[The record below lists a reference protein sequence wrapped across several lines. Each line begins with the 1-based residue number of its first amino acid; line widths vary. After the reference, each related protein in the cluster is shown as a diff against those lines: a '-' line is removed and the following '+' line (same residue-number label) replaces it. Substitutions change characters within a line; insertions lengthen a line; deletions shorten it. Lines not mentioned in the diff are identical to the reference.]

1 MYEFTKDCMIG
12 IKEIDDEHKKLF
24 DMINDAI
31 ALADKTEDVTYIA
44 KNLIKGL
51 KDYAAVHFAH
61 EEAYM
66 KKINDPELDSQIKE
80 HKVFTEKVNSFK
92 LDTSSNET
100 TKKSLNDI
108 LVYIVQWLYKHIL
121 GSDIMI
127 GKLVEHSDE
136 NENDNPFAFTDKY
149 KTDIP
154 LVDDEHRHLF
164 EIIEQTNDLIH
175 EKLLHD
181 KYEEIMRLLDE
192 LKTYTET
199 HFSDEEALMEKISY
213 PGIDAQKKAHAA
225 FVDKLVHIDI
235 NELDEIDEHQQTYLF
250 ELINYLLNWLSNHIL
265 ASDMKLGEYI
275 KENNISI
282 D

>member
-1 MYEFTKDCMIG
+1 
-12 IKEIDDEHKKLF
+12 
-24 DMINDAI
+24 
-31 ALADKTEDVTYIA
+31 
-44 KNLIKGL
+44 
-51 KDYAAVHFAH
+51 
-61 EEAYM
+61 
-66 KKINDPELDSQIKE
+66 
-80 HKVFTEKVNSFK
+80 
-92 LDTSSNET
+92 
-100 TKKSLNDI
+100 
-108 LVYIVQWLYKHIL
+108 
-121 GSDIMI
+121 MI

-154 LVDDEHRHLF
+154 LIDDEHRHLF

-181 KYEEIMRLLDE
+181 KYDEIMRLLDE

-265 ASDMKLGEYI
+265 ASDLKLGEYI

>member
-24 DMINDAI
+24 DMINDAMV
-31 ALADKTEDVTYIA
+31 LTNETEDAESIA

-51 KDYAAVHFAH
+51 KDYANIHFAH

-66 KKINDPELDSQIKE
+66 KKINDPELERQFKE
-80 HKVFTEKVNSFK
+80 HKAFTEKINDFK
-92 LDTSSNET
+92 LDISSAEAS
-100 TKKSLNDI
+100 KKSLNEL
-108 LVYIVQWLYKHIL
+108 LVYIVNWLYKHIL

-127 GKLVEHSDE
+127 GRLSSSDKETE
-136 NENDNPFAFTDKY
+136 NTNPFAFTDKY
-149 KTDIP
+149 KTDIA
-154 LVDDEHRHLF
+154 LIDDEHKHLF
-164 EIIEQTNDLIH
+164 EIIEQTNELIH
-175 EKLLHD
+175 ANLLHD
-181 KYEEIMRLLDE
+181 KYDEIIHLLNE

-213 PGIDAQKKAHAA
+213 PGLEAQKKAHSA

-235 NELDEIDEHQQTYLF
+235 DELDEIDSHQQTYLF

-265 ASDMKLGEYI
+265 GSDIKIGEYI
-275 KENNISI
+275 KENNITI

>member
-1 MYEFTKDCMIG
+1 M
-12 IKEIDDEHKKLF
+12 
-24 DMINDAI
+24 A
-31 ALADKTEDVTYIA
+31 
-44 KNLIKGL
+44 NLL
-51 KDYAAVHFAH
+51 
-61 EEAYM
+61 
-66 KKINDPELDSQIKE
+66 S
-80 HKVFTEKVNSFK
+80 
-92 LDTSSNET
+92 
-100 TKKSLNDI
+100 
-108 LVYIVQWLYKHIL
+108 
-121 GSDIMI
+121 
-127 GKLVEHSDE
+127 
-136 NENDNPFAFTDKY
+136 PFAFTDKY

-181 KYEEIMRLLDE
+181 KYDEIMRLLDE

-235 NELDEIDEHQQTYLF
+235 NDLDEIDEHQQTYLF

>member
-31 ALADKTEDVTYIA
+31 ALSDKTDDVKGIA
-44 KNLIKGL
+44 KNLIKNL

-66 KKINDPELDSQIKE
+66 KKINDPELESQVKE
-80 HKVFTEKVNSFK
+80 HKAFAEKVNNFDI
-92 LDTSSNET
+92 DTSSDEAS
-100 TKKSLNDI
+100 KKSLNDI
-108 LVYIVQWLYKHIL
+108 LVYMVQWLYKHIL

-127 GKLVEHSDE
+127 GKLSDHSE
-136 NENDNPFAFTDKY
+136 ESANDNPFAFTDKY

-175 EKLLHD
+175 SNLLHD
-181 KYEEIMRLLDE
+181 KYDEIMHLLDE
-192 LKTYTET
+192 LRSYTET
-199 HFSDEEALMEKISY
+199 HFSDEEDLMEKISY
-213 PGIDAQKKAHAA
+213 PGLDAQKKAHAA

-235 NELDEIDEHQQTYLF
+235 NELDEIDDHQQAYLF

-265 ASDMKLGEYI
+265 GSDKKIGEYI
-275 KENNISI
+275 KENNITI